1 MIVEDML
8 GGGMDWRCGIGIY
21 MHTKVYEITGY
32 WGLLYSKENSSQ
44 YSVIIYTVKESEKEK
59 KWFQLETEMLYDFL

>member
-1 MIVEDML
+1 ML

-59 KWFQLETEMLYDFL
+59 K